1 MTTTERRTAARVN
14 PRIPLRFRP
23 ISTPPTPEQ
32 RAESVN
38 LSPHGVYFSPDFPLT
53 VGAPVELFLKMPSEL
68 TGKTP
73 TELRCTARV
82 IHIQPDNLVTGK
94 LGVGVHIERTEALK
108 SPERWAS

>member
-1 MTTTERRTAARVN
+1 MTTTERRVATRVN
-14 PRIPLRFRP
+14 LRIPLRFRP

-38 LSPHGVYFSPDFPLT
+38 LSPHGVYFSTDFPLK
-53 VGAPVELFLKMPSEL
+53 VGAPVELFLKMPREL
-68 TGKTP
+68 TGNAP

-94 LGVGVHIERTEALK
+94 SGVGVHIESSEALK
-108 SPERWAS
+108 TPERWAS